1 MAKTN
6 KEIIGVTH
14 DRKLPNPG
22 VTGVKFH
29 TFTLLRGV
37 LRRRQPRLE
46 PHRFQKSRALVPTK
60 TRTPHL
66 DLLMSVAPTDPSPI
80 PNKVRP

>member
-1 MAKTN
+1 KR
-6 KEIIGVTH
+6 KEITGITY

-37 LRRRQPRLE
+37 L
-46 PHRFQKSRALVPTK
+46 
-60 TRTPHL
+60 
-66 DLLMSVAPTDPSPI
+66 
-80 PNKVRP
+80 

>member
-1 MAKTN
+1 MGKRTKNSRFSEYN
-6 KEIIGVTH
+6 KEFIGVTY

-37 LRRRQPRLE
+37 VRRRQSRLE
-46 PHRFQKSRALVPTK
+46 PHRR
-60 TRTPHL
+60 
-66 DLLMSVAPTDPSPI
+66 
-80 PNKVRP
+80 

>member
-37 LRRRQPRLE
+37 LRRRQSRLE

-60 TRTPHL
+60 TRTPG
-66 DLLMSVAPTDPSPI
+66 PTDVGRSYGSI
-80 PNKVRP
+80 TDTFPNKVRP